1 VLDADRSDIA
11 AVLSA
16 GMGQIAPAAFNDVS
30 PDVERLRGQ
39 IGGDIARLEGQ
50 SVAEALKELEAERVL
65 LRHRQVLSQLL
76 PQIETFLG
84 EDGGRRAAKKPQ
96 PSAPHGERN

>member
-1 VLDADRSDIA
+1 
-11 AVLSA
+11 
-16 GMGQIAPAAFNDVS
+16 
-30 PDVERLRGQ
+30 VERLKGQ

-76 PQIETFLG
+76 PQIETFWP
-84 EDGGRRAAKKPQ
+84 RRAGSRRRQARREEASTRGTSRRKKL
-96 PSAPHGERN
+96 SFSGR